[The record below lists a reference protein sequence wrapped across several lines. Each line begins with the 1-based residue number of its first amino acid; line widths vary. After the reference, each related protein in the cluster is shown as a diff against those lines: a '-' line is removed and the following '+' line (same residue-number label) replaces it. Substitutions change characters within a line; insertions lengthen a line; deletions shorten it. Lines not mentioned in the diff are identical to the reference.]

1 MAGGRDIK
9 GEDIFSI
16 PLTPVSSRGQAP
28 TLSHKGEREP
38 KVILHKLQGIIKL
51 KPANKCEENPL
62 IFC

>member
-38 KVILHKLQGIIKL
+38 KVTLQQATGNYQVKV
-51 KPANKCEENPL
+51 NN
-62 IFC
+62 